1 MCDSFWNIFW
11 MANIFQ
17 NLGWVKWII
26 NLEICRRDQPDQ
38 KMIDHVSG
46 LSWNLPFCSWA
57 GGWNKVSWW
66 VFVWEG
72 YGNQIFDM
80 LTSRYQPVYMA
91 VCIGLATFIFSQLV
105 NLHWWDSGKNASF
118 FSDVWRS
125 YYFFLHFWST
135 ESKDEGVLPL
145 QFVCSRYCQFKCVKA
160 QDLGKCCSCF
170 RKNLSILREPAWFIC
185 ICCDFPIHHLEETQL
200 LIEFAMNLG
209 ILGMRQRRDRDDGQ
223 PNDSSKG
230 EEGRDA
236 WQVVVLHG
244 SRMKAAVVLLGKIDW
259 LMIDDWIQES
269 KWRNVEWFVLV
280 DVFQPM

>member
-118 FSDVWRS
+118 FQMFGALIIIM
-125 YYFFLHFWST
+125 FFFCIFWQIRWLGAQNQRMRGYCPSICLQQ
-135 ESKDEGVLPL
+135 VLPVQVCEGSGPWEML
-145 QFVCSRYCQFKCVKA
+145 QLFS
-160 QDLGKCCSCF
+160 
-170 RKNLSILREPAWFIC
+170 
-185 ICCDFPIHHLEETQL
+185 
-200 LIEFAMNLG
+200 
-209 ILGMRQRRDRDDGQ
+209 
-223 PNDSSKG
+223 
-230 EEGRDA
+230 
-236 WQVVVLHG
+236 
-244 SRMKAAVVLLGKIDW
+244 
-259 LMIDDWIQES
+259 
-269 KWRNVEWFVLV
+269 
-280 DVFQPM
+280 

>member
-1 MCDSFWNIFW
+1 MPGTRRGGECRLVAQMLLCFKKLPKITMTMCDSFWNIFW

-118 FSDVWRS
+118 FQMFGALIIIM
-125 YYFFLHFWST
+125 FFFYAFF
-135 ESKDEGVLPL
+135 G
-145 QFVCSRYCQFKCVKA
+145 R
-160 QDLGKCCSCF
+160 LG
-170 RKNLSILREPAWFIC
+170 
-185 ICCDFPIHHLEETQL
+185 D
-200 LIEFAMNLG
+200 
-209 ILGMRQRRDRDDGQ
+209 
-223 PNDSSKG
+223 
-230 EEGRDA
+230 
-236 WQVVVLHG
+236 
-244 SRMKAAVVLLGKIDW
+244 
-259 LMIDDWIQES
+259 
-269 KWRNVEWFVLV
+269 
-280 DVFQPM
+280 